1 MALRIDHINNFME
14 VKGNLNSQNM
24 KALKSHIDYYL
35 KGNEKLILSLDNVN
49 NIMYSSAKQLEQ
61 LYIKV
66 AKNNKVLAIVGQENK
81 QIASIMEMSNTSYI
95 FSNDRV

>member
-1 MALRIDHINNFME
+1 MALLINQNNNFIE

-24 KALKSHIDYYL
+24 KSLKSHIDYYL
-35 KGNEKLILSLDNVN
+35 KNNEKVTLSLDRLN

-66 AKNNKVLAIVGQENK
+66 AKNNKVLTIVGQENK
-81 QIASIMEMSNTSYI
+81 DIASIMAMSNTSYI

>member
-1 MALRIDHINNFME
+1 MALLINQNNNFIE

-35 KGNEKLILSLDNVN
+35 KGNEKLILSLDRVN

-66 AKNNKVLAIVGQENK
+66 AKSNKVLAIVGQENK
-81 QIASIMEMSNTSYI
+81 LITSVMAMSNTSYI
-95 FSNDRV
+95 LSNDRV

>member
-1 MALRIDHINNFME
+1 MALRINHINNFME
-14 VKGNLNSQNM
+14 VKGKLNSENM

-35 KGNEKLILSLDNVN
+35 KANEKLILSLDNVS

-81 QIASIMEMSNTSYI
+81 QIASVMAMSNTSYI
-95 FSNDRV
+95 LSNDRV